1 MNDPAENDVAE
12 EILATLPQSEICTD
26 SKAVTADDEAY
37 DTLMPDHE
45 LQKTAALYLLTLKE
59 KHKVTQTAIDFV
71 VSQTK
76 LFVNKMMEGLSSAV
90 RKELNAP
97 HHDAT
102 SVLSVL
108 EDIRNPF
115 EGLES
120 QHLQLKYFQ
129 EHFGLIVSM
138 Y

>member
-26 SKAVTADDEAY
+26 SEAVTADDEAY

-71 VSQTK
+71 VSQT
-76 LFVNKMMEGLSSAV
+76 NKMMEGLSSAE
-90 RKELNAP
+90 K
-97 HHDAT
+97 
-102 SVLSVL
+102 S
-108 EDIRNPF
+108 
-115 EGLES
+115 
-120 QHLQLKYFQ
+120 
-129 EHFGLIVSM
+129 
-138 Y
+138 